1 MFAALSALG
10 SVAALVLMYHWKYL
24 ITLGL
29 QERSGCVA
37 NDIMSVRVTDSGTVS
52 RPAVC

>member
-1 MFAALSALG
+1 
-10 SVAALVLMYHWKYL
+10 LMYHWKYL

-37 NDIMSVRVTDSGTVS
+37 NEIMTVRVTDSGTVS
-52 RPAVC
+52 RTAVCSFGAPNIRGKGGYK